1 MYKHILWDFDGTLF
15 DTYPALARALH
26 QALEIHGVSADVQ
39 EIYGRMRVT
48 VGAALSYYEKE
59 YALPPEYRE
68 TYRALRD
75 QWEEKLAAPY
85 PGIPELLREL
95 KAAGR
100 GNYIFTHR
108 GASLHGLLEKHGLA
122 DCFREC
128 VTSENGFPIKPD
140 PAGIAYLMEKY
151 AMNPEESIMIG
162 DRALDVQAGLNAGIA
177 GLAYLDG
184 TGPAFQCPG
193 MLLARS
199 VAEIREILL
208 K

>member
-1 MYKHILWDFDGTLF
+1 MYKNILWDFDGTLF
-15 DTYPALARALH
+15 DTYPALARAL
-26 QALEIHGVSADVQ
+26 QEALKLHGVFVDYREV
-39 EIYGRMRVT
+39 YDRMRVT

-59 YALPPEYRE
+59 YALPAEYRE
-68 TYRALRD
+68 TYRTLRSP
-75 QWEEKLAAPY
+75 WEERLAVPY

-95 KAAGR
+95 QAAGR
-100 GNYIFTHR
+100 ESYIFTHR
-108 GASLHGLLEKHGLA
+108 GASLHGLLERHGLA

-140 PAGIAYLMEKY
+140 PAGIQYLMEKY
-151 AMNPEESIMIG
+151 AMDPRESIMIG

-177 GLAYLDG
+177 GLAYQDG

-193 MLLARS
+193 MQLARS
-199 VAEIREILL
+199 VEEMRRILL